1 MLDRLYKFFTSLK
14 LTVVLLGLGLVLVFW
29 GTLAQVHLGL
39 YKAQN
44 DFFRSFFVYWQP
56 EGSGARIP
64 VFPGGYLVGAVLL
77 VNLFAAHLRYY
88 KPGLKKLGIAM
99 IHIGVVLLL
108 VGQLLTDLL
117 STECSMFIR
126 NGERKNFAES
136 NSRVELA
143 IVDVSGTDADKV
155 VAVSDSRLRMAG
167 DITHPELPFTVKV
180 LKYMGNSAISETQT
194 NGYTPIPATVG
205 IGANAFW
212 QEFAHVT
219 AMDERDMPSALVELS
234 AGTASLG
241 KYLVSL
247 YLLRPQT
254 FEHAGRSYTMA
265 LRPERFY
272 KPFSLHLLEFRHDKY
287 AGTDIP
293 KNFSSRVRILRPET
307 GEDREVVIY
316 MNNPLRYEGETYY
329 QAGFDRDDQG
339 TRLQVVRNPG
349 WLTPYFACVMVA
361 LGMMWQF
368 CFHLFGFGR
377 NGKSA

>member
-1 MLDRLYKFFTSLK
+1 
-14 LTVVLLGLGLVLVFW
+14 
-29 GTLAQVHLGL
+29 
-39 YKAQN
+39 
-44 DFFRSFFVYWQP
+44 
-56 EGSGARIP
+56 
-64 VFPGGYLVGAVLL
+64 
-77 VNLFAAHLRYY
+77 
-88 KPGLKKLGIAM
+88 LKKLGIAM